1 MWQTMCE
8 NTVALSVQ
16 KWSTTVLITLLHM
29 WHIVGMPG
37 HFTLDTLTTCLN
49 ELTLSQGEMNSLSH
63 NLSQCTHSL
72 TTCLNELTLSQ
83 GEMNSL
89 SHNLSQCTH
98 SLTTCLNALTLS
110 QLVSM
115 HSLSHN
121 LSQCTH
127 SLTGR
132 DERLQENWCH

>member
-37 HFTLDTLTTCLN
+37 HFTLDTL
-49 ELTLSQGEMNSLSH
+49 SQLVSMH
-63 NLSQCTHSL
+63 
-72 TTCLNELTLSQ
+72 
-83 GEMNSL
+83 SL

-110 QLVSM
+110 QGEMKDCRRTGVISVHYPNVL
-115 HSLSHN
+115 
-121 LSQCTH
+121 CTH
-127 SLTGR
+127 TLDAT
-132 DERLQENWCH
+132 LH